1 MPNREHNPPPEDLK
15 SEVCALLASCV
26 QRRILINVLVIDVLH
41 GHDYEERVA
50 YLFNRECK
58 ETLPTRPHSIVHR
71 REPVRKENLTA
82 EPIRQRKCQLSKHKH
97 DILPE
102 VV

>member
-26 QRRILINVLVIDVLH
+26 QRRILINVLVIDV
-41 GHDYEERVA
+41 
-50 YLFNRECK
+50 LFNRECK